1 MLEITGLKKVFN
13 RGTVNEKVALNGLN
27 ITVNDGDFVTVIG
40 GNGAGKSTMLNA
52 ICGVFPVDE
61 GKIVLDGNDITAL
74 PEYKRAKFLGRVF
87 QDPMMGT
94 SPNMEIQENLALAY
108 RRGKSRLLRP
118 GITKAE
124 KELYR
129 EHLKRLGLGLEDR
142 MTSKVGL
149 LSGGQRQSLTLLMA
163 TLNRPDLLLLDE
175 HTAALDPK
183 TAAKVLALTEE
194 ITSEEKLTTIM
205 ITHNMKD
212 AIHYGNRLVM
222 MHEGRVVYDVSGEE
236 KSALTVEDLLKK
248 FEQTAGM
255 VNDLDPYT
263 EYIPEEGMQDFE
275 LLTTGKYGGIGSLI
289 RQKEDYVRIAQPYEG
304 SPADKAGLKIGDK
317 ILSIDG
323 KDAKGFT
330 TEQVST
336 RLKGEPGSKVR
347 VTVEHLDGT
356 QQTATIRRERIAI
369 PGVPYVGWAADGIGY
384 IRHSDFTEGCYEE
397 MRAAVE
403 RLRREGDLKGLILD
417 YRSNG
422 GGIMQEA
429 VKILGMFVPKGTEV
443 LSTKGRSEDSKQT
456 FRTDSEPILPD
467 LPLAVLV
474 NGNSASAAEIV
485 AGALQD
491 LDRAVLIGQRS
502 FGKGLV
508 QATRPLGYNTMLKLT
523 TAKYYIPSGRC
534 IQAIDYSHSQEGSVR
549 VIPDSLISEFS
560 TKAGRK
566 VYDGG
571 GVMPDIRTDPEY
583 ISRFA
588 MTLYTLGF
596 IEDFGDEYMRR
607 NPGREIDVRTFSI
620 TDRDYADFAEFM
632 KGKKVPYES
641 DTRRA
646 LKVLKKAAEDDRFA
660 ELKNKFEQVE
670 AELKDDTQTNLETY
684 RKQVV
689 EAINNDIVMRYGYQ
703 AGVIEHSLPGDKEV
717 KQAIGVLENP
727 EEYAR
732 ITREQD
738 TQRK

>member
-1 MLEITGLKKVFN
+1 MIRKYRYLLIAAAAVAAAGLMTFAARN
-13 RGTVNEKVALNGLN
+13 DFGLGRN
-27 ITVNDGDFVTVIG
+27 MEITVNMMREL
-40 GNGAGKSTMLNA
+40 SLNY
-52 ICGVFPVDE
+52 VDPVDPDKLME
-61 GKIVLDGNDITAL
+61 G
-74 PEYKRAKFLGRVF
+74 
-87 QDPMMGT
+87 
-94 SPNMEIQENLALAY
+94 
-108 RRGKSRLLRP
+108 
-118 GITKAE
+118 
-124 KELYR
+124 
-129 EHLKRLGLGLEDR
+129 
-142 MTSKVGL
+142 
-149 LSGGQRQSLTLLMA
+149 
-163 TLNRPDLLLLDE
+163 
-175 HTAALDPK
+175 AA
-183 TAAKVLALTEE
+183 
-194 ITSEEKLTTIM
+194 
-205 ITHNMKD
+205 
-212 AIHYGNRLVM
+212 
-222 MHEGRVVYDVSGEE
+222 
-236 KSALTVEDLLKK
+236 
-248 FEQTAGM
+248 AGM

-289 RQKEDYVRIAQPYEG
+289 RQKDDYVRIAQPYEG

-323 KDAKGFT
+323 KEAKGFT
-330 TEQVST
+330 TEQVSS
-336 RLKGEPGSKVR
+336 RLKGEPGSKVK

-369 PGVPYVGWAADGIGY
+369 PGVPYAGWVADGIGY

-397 MRAAVE
+397 LRAAIE
-403 RLRREGDLKGLILD
+403 DLRREGDLKGLVLD

-429 VKILGMFVPKGTEV
+429 IKILGMFVPKGTEV
-443 LSTKGRSEDSKQT
+443 LSTKGRSEASKQT

-549 VIPDSLISEFS
+549 VVPDSLISEFS
-560 TKAGRK
+560 TRAGRK

-588 MTLYTLGF
+588 MTLYALGF
-596 IEDFGDEYMRR
+596 IEDFGDEYVRR
-607 NPGREIDVRTFSI
+607 HPGQQIDIRTFSI
-620 TDRDYADFAEFM
+620 TDGDYAKFAEFM
-632 KGKKVPYES
+632 KDKEVPYES

-646 LKVLKKAAEDDRFA
+646 LKKLREAAKTDRF
-660 ELKNKFEQVE
+660 EEVEQQI
-670 AELKDDTQTNLETY
+670 AAIDSTLRDDTATNLETY
-684 RKQVV
+684 RKEIV
-689 EAINNDIVMRYGYQ
+689 ESINNDIVLRHGYSE
-703 AGVIEHSLPGDKEV
+703 GVIEHSLPDDGDVLK
-717 KQAIGVLENP
+717 AIEILGNRQ
-727 EEYAR
+727 EYAR
-732 ITREQD
+732 IVTEQD
-738 TQRK
+738 TPRK